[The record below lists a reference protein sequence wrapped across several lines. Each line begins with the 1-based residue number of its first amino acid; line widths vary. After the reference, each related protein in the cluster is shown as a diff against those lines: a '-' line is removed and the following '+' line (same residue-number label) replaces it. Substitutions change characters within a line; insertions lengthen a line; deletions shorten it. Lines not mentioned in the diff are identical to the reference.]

1 MCKQKGGGQVEF
13 DLVLF
18 LASRRVVD
26 NGQDS
31 LWIETFWRSR
41 HSSLFLARE
50 EDHGLSVRLAQQINN
65 SEWNKE
71 KINVKRI
78 DVTRLVPVRM

>member
-31 LWIETFWRSR
+31 L
-41 HSSLFLARE
+41 
-50 EDHGLSVRLAQQINN
+50 
-65 SEWNKE
+65 
-71 KINVKRI
+71 
-78 DVTRLVPVRM
+78 